1 MWRRRA
7 LLGRTGTHSEEARSK
22 GNMPAEFEPKII
34 GLVCNW
40 CCYAGADLCGV
51 SRLQYPPYIRLIRVM
66 CSGRVD
72 MSFVVRAFSKG
83 SDGVFIGGCWP
94 GECHYVTEGNYD
106 AIVMVAICKQLL
118 ERIGI
123 NPQRLRLEWVSASEG
138 IRFAEVMNDFAKVLR
153 KLGPLGKADGEREDG
168 LWLGLEAISRIVP
181 YIKLV
186 ERERLRVPAKR
197 EELYEKFLQD
207 EKTKEIIQRTIVDQL
222 DSMRIRLLL
231 EKAPLTTG
239 EIAKKLGIG
248 PSEVARHLDEL
259 ARFGLVRYQREKKAF
274 ALAS

>member
-1 MWRRRA
+1 M
-7 LLGRTGTHSEEARSK
+7 S
-22 GNMPAEFEPKII
+22 AEFEPKII

-51 SRLQYPPYIRLIRVM
+51 SRLQYPPYIRLVRVM

-72 MSFVVRAFSKG
+72 MKFVVRAFSKG

-106 AIVMVAICKQLL
+106 AMVMVAICKQLL

-138 IRFAEVMNDFAKVLR
+138 VRFAEVMNDFAKVLR
-153 KLGPLGKADGEREDG
+153 KLGPLGKADGERDDG
-168 LWLGLEAISRIVP
+168 LLLGLEAISRIVP

-207 EKTKEIIQRTIVDQL
+207 EKTKEIIQRTIVDRL

-231 EKAPLTTG
+231 QKAPLTTG
-239 EIAKKLGIG
+239 EIAKRLGMS

-259 ARFGLVRYQREKKAF
+259 ATFGLIRYEAQKKAF